1 MSTPTPIGTFSL
13 VLHSHLPYYR
23 KAGMWPFGEENL
35 YEAMAETYIPL
46 LNAFEDLREEGIAA
60 KVTIGVTPVLAE
72 QLADDHLKQGFEE
85 YMAAFIARIEL
96 DRFRYSDA
104 GMLESTAW
112 DKGER
117 IATAKAA
124 YAERVAA
131 AQAVEDAKTA
141 PPARPAW
148 ARKPEPD
155 EVQSELMASKPKAV
169 DDEEVA
175 VAEKPA
181 STKPS
186 PAAQAVAVAPAV
198 SLPADEPV
206 ETVAAPEPEAEGDE
220 QLLTELA
227 AIEEEFSKPRPVDA
241 RRELAEYYY
250 AWYTGRLADFRDR
263 YRRDLLGA
271 LKALQ
276 DDGCIEIITSAATH
290 GFSPLLSRDSSLSGQ
305 YKVGV
310 ETYKKHFG
318 RQPKGVWLPEC
329 AYRPAIEG
337 ENEYRPPIDQFLKE
351 NGLEYFFTESH
362 AVQGGK
368 TAGYR
373 RMIGPYGT
381 IEYIPMP
388 ERPQTGLSTF
398 QGYWLPENPVAVFA
412 RNEAAGMQVWAV
424 DGYPGDGWYREFHKR
439 DSNSG
444 MQYWRVT
451 GKNWD
456 LADKD
461 FYNPQM
467 ALQRVHENS
476 EHYVGLVFDQ
486 LKAYQ
491 DANDKPGHVVVTFD
505 TELFGHWWFEGVE
518 WIKQMIRTMSQG
530 SGIKRV
536 TIGEIMAE
544 DPPELAYQLPESSW
558 GAGGH
563 FHVWMNP
570 QVEFMWPIVHR
581 CEQRMEELVRFVP
594 TPRNELEGR
603 ALAQAARE
611 LLLLQ
616 GSDWPFLVTT
626 GQAKTYAIDRF
637 NEHVER
643 FDTLADGVLG
653 GALTEAKVAAI
664 EAIDNAFA
672 WIDYHDFKDRQERAS
687 VTK

>member
-1 MSTPTPIGTFSL
+1 
-13 VLHSHLPYYR
+13 LHSHLPYYR

-35 YEAMAETYIPL
+35 YEAIAETYIPL

-72 QLADDHLKQGFEE
+72 QLADEHLKQGFEE
-85 YMAAFIARIEL
+85 YMQAFIDRIEK
-96 DRFRYSDA
+96 DRFRYSDE
-104 GMLESTAW
+104 GMVESATW
-112 DKGER
+112 EKGER
-117 IATAKAA
+117 IAAAKAA
-124 YAERVAA
+124 YAERLAA
-131 AQAVEDAKTA
+131 AKAAEQAEAE
-141 PPARPAW
+141 PARPAW
-148 ARKPEPD
+148 ARKPDPE
-155 EVQSELMASKPKAV
+155 EVQSELTASKPKPTLT
-169 DDEEVA
+169 DDEELA
-175 VAEKPA
+175 VAQEPA
-181 STKPS
+181 SAKPS
-186 PAAQAVAVAPAV
+186 PAAQAPATAPTA
-198 SLPADEPV
+198 
-206 ETVAAPEPEAEGDE
+206 TVAEEPAEAEAEDEGDD
-220 QLLTELA
+220 QLKADLE
-227 AIEEEFSKPRPVDA
+227 AIEEEFARPRPVDP
-241 RRELAEYYY
+241 RRELAEFYYD
-250 AWYTGRLADFRDR
+250 WYTGRLADFRTR
-263 YRRDLLGA
+263 YRRDLLA
-271 LKALQ
+271 AFKSLQ
-276 DDGCIEIITSAATH
+276 DDGCIEIITCAATH
-290 GFSPLLSRDSSLSGQ
+290 GFSPLLSRDSSLNAQ

-310 ETYKKHFG
+310 ETYKKYFG

-329 AYRPAIEG
+329 AYRPAVEG
-337 ENEYRPPIDQFLKE
+337 ETEYRPPIDQFLRE
-351 NGLEYFFTESH
+351 NGLEYFFTETH

-373 RMIGPYGT
+373 RMIGPYGA

-398 QGYWLPENPVAVFA
+398 QGYWLPENPVAVYA

-439 DSNSG
+439 DGNSG

-456 LADKD
+456 LAHKD

-467 ALQRVHENS
+467 ALQRVHDNS
-476 EHYVGLVFDQ
+476 DHYVGLIYDE
-486 LKAYQ
+486 LKRYWE
-491 DANDKPGHVVVTFD
+491 ANERTGHLVVTFD
-505 TELFGHWWFEGVE
+505 TELFGHWWFEGIE
-518 WIKQMIRTMSQG
+518 WIKQMIRKMSQG
-530 SGIKRV
+530 SGIKRATV
-536 TIGEIMAE
+536 GEILAE

-570 QVEFMWPIVHR
+570 QVEFMWPIIHR

-594 TPRNELEGR
+594 TPRSPLEAR

-611 LLLLQ
+611 LLLLE

-643 FDTLADGVLG
+643 FDALADAILAGT
-653 GALTEAKVAAI
+653 LTEAKVAAI

-672 WIDYHDFKDRQERAS
+672 DIDYHDFKDRQERAS